1 MLELEQLPRTWDL
14 AERMGTDAGEV
25 DRRRANR
32 LWLIEMMWRDIFEND
47 KVANSSYF
55 SAPRALMR
63 LKHLKELD
71 KHIPEF
77 RSIYERA
84 RKAGHPATII
94 ATDELF
100 GAFQSLS
107 S

>member
-1 MLELEQLPRTWDL
+1 L
-14 AERMGTDAGEV
+14 AERVGTDPDEV

-32 LWLIEMMWRDIFEND
+32 LWLVEMMWKEIFEND
-47 KVANSSYF
+47 KVGNSAYF

-84 RKAGHPATII
+84 REAGHPA
-94 ATDELF
+94 ALMPAEELF
-100 GAFQSLS
+100 SAFESLPT
-107 S
+107 